1 MTAQPLMKPSLKSLL
16 LIACLM
22 LGASMFNSCEW
33 DTSPEPEHPSYI
45 TYTIS
50 AASIEFNGP
59 DQLLTDI
66 KDWIKEYQDV
76 YDKEVYYSTGEASE
90 FSKTDAEAVKKYE
103 AFLPKFKSFID
114 ECKNRLAS
122 GKYGELETP
131 VKARFS
137 VFAKRTQGQDGNLR
151 YDEVSLTHP

>member
-1 MTAQPLMKPSLKSLL
+1 MKSSLKNFL

-22 LGASMFNSCEW
+22 LGAPLFNSCEW

-50 AASIEFNGP
+50 AAIIDFVGP
-59 DQLLTDI
+59 DQLQTDI
-66 KDWIKEYQDV
+66 KTWIKENQDV

-103 AFLPKFKSFID
+103 AFVPKFKAFID
-114 ECKNRLAS
+114 ECKARLAAN
-122 GKYGELETP
+122 KYGELTTP

-137 VFAKRTQGQDGNLR
+137 VFASRT
-151 YDEVSLTHP
+151 